1 MSNLGPSFSL
11 VAVTVFA
18 CFVVA
23 VVVWLEDD
31 LAVVVEGES
40 AAVDCVTTEGL
51 VGAELAQYMTLND
64 DWEEAEAGKLS
75 KFHSPSCWQ
84 QILIVKL
91 FEQLIAQC

>member
-31 LAVVVEGES
+31 LAVVVEDES

-51 VGAELAQYMTLND
+51 VGAELAEYMTLND

-84 QILIVKL
+84 QILIAKL